1 MRKLK
6 RSKIFSS
13 TSFAD
18 KGISIRSGL
27 HCAPLA
33 HKFLKTF
40 PAGALRFSVNCLT
53 SDEDFLELED
63 ALDAIS
69 KKLDALL
76 EAKAEPKKD
85 EEPVAEPKADEAPA
99 ESSVDKPAGVGDS
112 MPSLPQ
118 YTQSLGAIE
127 KGYSLDDAF
136 NRLKGR
142 R

>member
-1 MRKLK
+1 MPTEENKPVEEPKKDELPQTPSEPSAPTAEPKKDEAPVAEPKADGCGGDATAKL
-6 RSKIFSS
+6 
-13 TSFAD
+13 A
-18 KGISIRSGL
+18 
-27 HCAPLA
+27 
-33 HKFLKTF
+33 
-40 PAGALRFSVNCLT
+40 
-53 SDEDFLELED
+53 D

-85 EEPVAEPKADEAPA
+85 EPSVAEPNKDEAPA
-99 ESSVDKPAGVGDS
+99 EPSAEKTEGVGDS

-127 KGYSLDDAF
+127 KGYNLDDAF